1 MKISK
6 SLVVMGMALFTVA
19 GTALADQSIPVQQQ
33 NFGKRPLTVD
43 ATAEKSDQAWEG
55 TSLKVTDPA
64 QTVAQTQRQQ
74 INLRFASKRAYQ

>member
-1 MKISK
+1 MKVSK
-6 SLVVMGMALFTVA
+6 SLVVVGMALFTVA
-19 GTALADQSIPVQQQ
+19 GTALADESIPVQQQ
-33 NFGKRPLTVD
+33 NFSKRPLTVD
-43 ATAEKSDQAWEG
+43 ATAEKSEQAWEG

>member
-1 MKISK
+1 MKVSK
-6 SLVVMGMALFTVA
+6 SLVVVGMALLTIA

-55 TSLKVTDPA
+55 TSMKVTDPA
-64 QTVAQTQRQQ
+64 QTVAQGQRQQ

>member
-1 MKISK
+1 MNISK
-6 SLVVMGMALFTVA
+6 SLVVVGMALFTVA

-43 ATAEKSDQAWEG
+43 ATAEKSEQAWEA
-55 TSLKVTDPA
+55 TSMKVTDPA
-64 QTVAQTQRQQ
+64 QTVGQTQRQQ